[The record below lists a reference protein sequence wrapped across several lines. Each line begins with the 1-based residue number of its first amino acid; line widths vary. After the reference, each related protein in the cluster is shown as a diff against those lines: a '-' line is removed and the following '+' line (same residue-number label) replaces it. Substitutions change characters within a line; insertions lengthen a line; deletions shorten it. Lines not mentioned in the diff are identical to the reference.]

1 MDPVWLSSML
11 RWNEFVKL
19 KESIRGGK
27 KPASVFGLSES
38 QKLHMLSSLIYP
50 LEGQCLYIT
59 YNEEQARRAYEDLS
73 FFYPEQVL
81 LFPKREIFFYK
92 VEAHSTEVLMQ
103 RLRVLEKLACGEP
116 VIIVASIEAV
126 LFLQTSLNIFKKYLL
141 ELRVGDETSI
151 LELTQRLIQMG
162 YEKVE
167 VVEGPGQFGLRG
179 GIFDIFP
186 LASDRPYRVEFF
198 DEEVDSIRFFDPISQ
213 RSIEKTEVLSISPAR
228 ELVLQEEELE
238 DGIVRIKKSLDT
250 SLKRLKAE
258 GEEVRSRLQ
267 GKINALVEKLEEG
280 IYDES
285 LENYFPFFYSDGNT
299 VIRYLN
305 KSALIVLDEPIR
317 LRERFNGWK
326 LEFEEHFIRLLQDG
340 EVLPEQANI
349 FISYDE
355 FLLEIKEYQHI
366 SLQALPKASPDIS
379 PKITYNFVS
388 RGIPAYQG
396 KLELLVDDIKF
407 WKERKYSIILLSGN
421 DSRGKSLVSSL
432 MDYGIGVSVKKEIEG
447 EVLAGQVV
455 IVPGTVSKGFEYPD
469 GKFVLVSDREIY
481 GVSKRKNQAK
491 RSKKKGKKLDV
502 FTDLKIGD
510 YVVHENHGIGKYL
523 GIKTLVVNG
532 QKRDYLYIKYSG
544 TDKLYVPTDQMDLI
558 QPYIGL
564 DDKEPRLSKLGGA
577 EWQKTKNKVRQ
588 SIKKL
593 AFDLVKLYAAREAA
607 VGHPFSKDTPW
618 QKQFEDAFPYE
629 ETPDQLRAIEDIKR
643 DMESSRVMDRLL
655 CGDVGYGKTEVAIRA
670 AFKAVMD
677 GKQVALLAPTTI
689 LAHQHYN
696 TFERR
701 FEDFPITVQVLSR
714 FKTPGE
720 QKQILKSLKEGSV
733 DIIIGTH
740 RLLSKDV
747 KYKDLGLLIIDEEQ
761 RFGVGHKETIKNIKK
776 NVDVL
781 TLTATPIP
789 RTLHMSLVGIRDI
802 SIIETP
808 PEDRYPVQ
816 TYVVEYNDSLIRDAI
831 LREIQRGGQVYFV
844 YNRVKSMEAM
854 AERIRAL
861 VPEISVGM
869 AHGQM
874 SEKLLEK
881 VMFDF
886 YDQKFDL
893 LLCSTIIESG
903 LDIPN
908 VNTII
913 VYDADHFGLSQLYQL
928 RGRVGRSNRL
938 AYAYFVY
945 RKDKILSEVA
955 EKRLRAIKEFTEFG
969 AGFKIAM
976 RDLEIR
982 GAGNILGPEQHGH
995 MAAVGYDLYC
1005 KLLEETVRSMKGE
1018 ELAAEIETVVDIKVH
1033 AYIDEDYIPLE
1044 SHRIEIYKRIAA
1056 IEDLQDKYDVEEELE
1071 DRFGDMPDSTR
1082 NLIDIA
1088 YIKAVGKKLKIIEI
1102 THKGR
1107 EVFLKF
1113 SDKQAIDPRTLMII
1127 LNENRNKMTFEGS
1140 NRPILKITLRDE
1152 SPPDLLMEIKI
1163 ILERIMEL
1171 HSNQSSDIMK

>member
-1152 SPPDLLMEIKI
+1152 SPPVLLMEIKK